1 MKIKSMLAV
10 LIAFILMLCFTGCAE
25 TEEEG
30 NLSSVKP
37 LEHSLNILA
46 IAEQGQIPEVPYK
59 LGHDVEDLKATFMS
73 HIDEGS
79 EIIELGV
86 NEGEKTVW
94 LEGGSMTFC
103 YEKNKKSKGIAVIVA
118 HEYAFDFAMGVYDTD
133 DIIYAVGSEDYE
145 RYETT
150 DDDAFFLPAIPENSE
165 CIKYKAGEYDLR
177 FIFVD
182 GFLGA
187 VSLTNPEIWDNK

>member
-1 MKIKSMLAV
+1 MKIKSLLAV
-10 LIAFILMLCFTGCAE
+10 LLAAVLVLTLVGCAE
-25 TEEEG
+25 TEDEG

-46 IAEQGQIPEVPYK
+46 LAEQGQIPEIPYK
-59 LGHDVEDLKATFMS
+59 LGHDIEDLKNTFMT

-103 YEKNKKSKGIAVIVA
+103 YEKAKKEKGISVIVA
-118 HEYAFDFAMGVYDTD
+118 HEYAYDFAMGVYDAD
-133 DIIYAVGSEDYE
+133 DIIYAVGSEEYE
-145 RYETT
+145 RGETT

-187 VSLTNPEIWDNK
+187 VSLTNPKNWDN

>member
-1 MKIKSMLAV
+1 MKIKSLLSILVAAI
-10 LIAFILMLCFTGCAE
+10 LIFTFAGCA
-25 TEEEG
+25 TTDDDA

-37 LEHSLNILA
+37 LEHSLNILK

-59 LGHDVEDLKATFMS
+59 LGHDIENLKETFMT

-103 YEKNKKSKGIAVIVA
+103 YEKANKDDGVAVLVA
-118 HEYAFDFAMGVYDTD
+118 HEYAYDFAMGVYDAD

-145 RYETT
+145 RAETT

-182 GFLGA
+182 GYLGA
-187 VSLTNPEIWDNK
+187 VSLTNPKKWDN

>member
-1 MKIKSMLAV
+1 MKIKSLLAV
-10 LIAFILMLCFTGCAE
+10 LLAAVLTLTCTGCAE
-25 TEEEG
+25 TNDDE

-37 LEHSLNILA
+37 LEHSLNILK
-46 IAEQGQIPEVPYK
+46 IAEQGQIPEIPYK
-59 LGHDVEDLKATFMS
+59 LGHDIEDLKNTFMS

-103 YEKNKKSKGIAVIVA
+103 YEKSEKENGISVIVA
-118 HEYAFDFAMGVYDTD
+118 HEYAQDFAMGVYDAD
-133 DIIYAVGSEDYE
+133 DIIYAVGSEEYE
-145 RYETT
+145 RAETT
-150 DDDAFFLPAIPENSE
+150 DDDAFFLPATPDNSE
-165 CIKYKAGEYDLR
+165 CIKYKAGKYDLR

-187 VSLTNPEIWDNK
+187 VSLTDPEHWDN